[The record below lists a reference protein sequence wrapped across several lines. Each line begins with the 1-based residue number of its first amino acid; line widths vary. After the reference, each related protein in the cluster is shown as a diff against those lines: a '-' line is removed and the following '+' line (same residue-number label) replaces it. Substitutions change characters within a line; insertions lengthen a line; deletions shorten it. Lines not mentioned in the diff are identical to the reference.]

1 VEAPLEVEVDTAA
14 VYPELS
20 AEPGV
25 DVGMQK
31 RRRVEPGWRAML
43 LAGALAILAAA
54 CGRAAHIARAA
65 PPPDPL
71 AAEIEHWSVL
81 LRSNPAADETWNQV
95 KGGSQPMIASA
106 QQALRDGRRLLAL
119 QRLAA
124 ARMYLAASTYVSQ
137 LPPARR
143 KDPLAFEAE
152 WARLGTVLRADLGK
166 PAPTALDGVQPAAV
180 RAVGEAVLPQVRVYY
195 DTSIEYGRNTMAQA
209 GLFYLGVAQAQRDL
223 VSLCRKISASMAG
236 PAVLPSPPLRALGGE
251 LDLLE
256 GELLAAYRPPAAIDR
271 HDDFILAS
279 SLLNEARQLDA
290 AGLRHGALLRY
301 LQSAQRVALLRA
313 APAAKAA
320 APTTSDPPKT
330 SVAPKTSGTPKTSE
344 PLKTRE
350 SPTTSETP
358 KTREAPENSGEALA
372 ARLRDL
378 GTRLAADHLDH
389 SLGRL
394 FLESAQADLA
404 GATAEKRPATAAVI
418 AGDVLPRYFAALG
431 PARPEPPRPA
441 PEVTVTLVRWPYT

>member
-1 VEAPLEVEVDTAA
+1 
-14 VYPELS
+14 
-20 AEPGV
+20 
-25 DVGMQK
+25 MQK

-43 LAGALAILAAA
+43 LAGALTILPAA
-54 CGRAAHIARAA
+54 CGRAADIGQAA
-65 PPPDPL
+65 LPPDPL
-71 AAEIEHWSVL
+71 AAEIQRWSAL
-81 LRSNPAADETWNQV
+81 LRSNPAADETWKQV
-95 KGGSQPMIASA
+95 KGDSQPVIVSA
-106 QQALRDGRRLLAL
+106 EQALRDGRRLLAL

-124 ARMYLAASTYVSQ
+124 ARMYLAASTYLSQ

-166 PAPTALDGVQPAAV
+166 PAPAALDGVQPAAV
-180 RAVGEAVLPQVRVYY
+180 RAVGEAVLPQVRIYY

-223 VSLCRKISASMAG
+223 VSLCRQISASMAG
-236 PAVLPSPPLRALGGE
+236 PAVLPPPPLRALGGE
-251 LDLLE
+251 LDRLE

-279 SLLNEARQLDA
+279 SLLKEARELDA

-313 APAAKAA
+313 APAATA
-320 APTTSDPPKT
+320 
-330 SVAPKTSGTPKTSE
+330 VAPKTSETMK
-344 PLKTRE
+344 
-350 SPTTSETP
+350 TSETP
-358 KTREAPENSGEALA
+358 GTPKNRQTPQNNDEVLA
-372 ARLRDL
+372 ASLRDL
-378 GTRLAADHLDH
+378 DARLAADPFDH

-394 FLESAQADLA
+394 FLESAQADVA
-404 GATAEKRPATAAVI
+404 SATPKKRPATAAVI